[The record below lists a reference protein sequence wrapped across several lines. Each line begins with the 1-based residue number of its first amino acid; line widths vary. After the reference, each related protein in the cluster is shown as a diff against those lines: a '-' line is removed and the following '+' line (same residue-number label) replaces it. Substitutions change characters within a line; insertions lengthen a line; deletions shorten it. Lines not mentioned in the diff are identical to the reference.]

1 MKNQRIRLGMLG
13 ILGLLL
19 PLSSK
24 ALDVYFSGTLVVTP
38 PECTVNG
45 GTTVDVDFEGIH
57 ETLIDGNNYKRLP
70 INYTLN
76 CINAY
81 SNALKMTVSW
91 DPITLNGQNVIRT
104 NRTNLGIGIYQGNT
118 RLSNGSVV
126 NFNYGSGQPSLFAV
140 PVKPA
145 GTVLTDGGSFN
156 GTLTFV
162 VDYR

>member
-1 MKNQRIRLGMLG
+1 MNNSRVSQYFMGL
-13 ILGLLL
+13 LGLLL
-19 PLSSK
+19 SMSSE
-24 ALDVYFSGTLVVTP
+24 ALDVHFSGTLVVTP

-45 GTTVDVDFEGIH
+45 GTTTDVNFGDIH
-57 ETLIDGNNYKRLP
+57 ETLIDNSSYKRSP
-70 INYTLN
+70 IDYTLN
-76 CINAY
+76 CTNVY
-81 SNALKMTVSW
+81 SNSLKMKVSW
-91 DPITLNGQNVIRT
+91 SEITLNGQSVIRT
-104 NRTNLGIGIYQGNT
+104 NRTNLGIAIFQGNT

-126 NFNYGSGQPSLFAV
+126 NFTYGSGQPELYAM

>member
-1 MKNQRIRLGMLG
+1 MNNPRLGRG
-13 ILGLLL
+13 VLGLLCL
-19 PLSSK
+19 LVSMSSE

-45 GTTVDVDFEGIH
+45 GTAVDVNFGDIH
-57 ETLIDGNNYKRLP
+57 ETLIDSSNYKRSP

-76 CINAY
+76 CINVY
-81 SNALKMTVSW
+81 SNALKMTVNW
-91 DPITLNGQNVIRT
+91 TPITLNGQNVIRT

-126 NFNYGSGQPSLFAV
+126 NFNYGSTPPSLFAV

-145 GTVLTDGGSFN
+145 GTVLTDGGNFN